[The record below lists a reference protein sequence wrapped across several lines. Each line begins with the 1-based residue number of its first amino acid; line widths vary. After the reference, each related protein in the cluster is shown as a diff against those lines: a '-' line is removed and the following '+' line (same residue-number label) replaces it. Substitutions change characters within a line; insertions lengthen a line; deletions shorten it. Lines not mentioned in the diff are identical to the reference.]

1 MKKILWALCAI
12 STLFNIGLVVL
23 FREKAAVTGYS
34 VPAIILMAAIVYNG
48 FAAIALRHKGNFL
61 VLRHHGFFRPFGAD
75 REYTYSEEYEK
86 KFSWMLPV
94 YFSAVPFYLPCI
106 FFVKTQ
112 AGFLWALLVLCVPQL
127 VFWIHSIMN
136 ERKDAKE
143 KQQKRETELREQ
155 QLREESGRF
164 K

>member
-106 FFVKTQ
+106 FFVKNQ
-112 AGFLWALLVLCVPQL
+112 AGVLWSLLVLCAPQL
-127 VFWIHSIMN
+127 LFWIS
-136 ERKDAKE
+136 RVKKE
-143 KQQKRETELREQ
+143 KKRAREEQQKRAMELREQ
-155 QLREESGRF
+155 RLREESGRF